1 MKQIMNAAAAGIAG
15 MVVLTGAADTFV
27 LPVGVT
33 TNINVAADTTLT
45 DAVTVS
51 DRSAIEK
58 TGAGTL
64 TLPGGQF
71 TQNKT
76 VQINVREGAVAF
88 TPSPQALAAYPEPT
102 ETMNKAAFWLE
113 SRTNLVKDGDDIV
126 EWRDVRDVDP
136 AATNHYYAVAE
147 HSWSPLC
154 PQETN
159 YMGKAAVYFRGYQ
172 SGCWMNW
179 QTPAGGQATVGNLY
193 NVFIVHGAA
202 RYWGYA
208 LGQRNGQNPYFQP
221 NGVGGADSA
230 IWIAHNAENRPMHSS
245 RTYRDGIEVDPFT
258 TGQGTGIHVIEV
270 DCLEMRQSA
279 QCFYNDRDMWKDANG
294 YNPMFGPTSTKQ
306 TGGGKRAG
314 GEYICEMLLFTNRL
328 SEAERVSVSNWLL
341 AKWKDV
347 TPPAAPAAV
356 VTLATNATVSVE
368 GGALAAATAMGD
380 GTLVKT
386 GAGMLVM
393 PSLTQPAPRTVHV
406 RVDEGPLTL
415 GQPLPVTC
423 SAGDTVTSAIT
434 YAGPQFTPPAATAG
448 AGRLVKAGNGP
459 LLLDGVPDG
468 VTNLVVSGGLLT
480 LADPDRKVD
489 LLPGPDRNVAATIPE
504 WNFETYNATSVNNSQ
519 KFFNNGEYMGWHG
532 IQPSDGYSQVFVFDK
547 SFGSPPS
554 WGLKLD
560 TPDGKNCLA
569 VKHNASA
576 WCSFTVPVT
585 GEYVLSFWAAPRNA
599 SFIGRH
605 LDVMIGP
612 DAENLTALTTPFGD
626 FTVFEDQW
634 YRFTFNPITL
644 QAGTTYQLWFKSLNV
659 GGDRCT
665 LFDAITLKIPEEEI
679 GRWAIPNGD
688 FELWTT
694 NFVKWF
700 SLDNTNRVLGFTV
713 EQCTSFGTTTE
724 AKEISGAHSCSTFS
738 VAGKN
743 DWTYYNRPWSTG
755 GKTQLYMTGAGAK
768 LVTTFTPPAG
778 TWCVQADM
786 SAWCV
791 TATSSQKPYGVDA
804 SVTIGGETT
813 ALGQIS
819 TGEHCLKARKWPT
832 AFTADG
838 QTPVTLTLTGVL
850 TSPVCGHGILDN
862 LVLVPARAADENL
875 LVDPGINVADSWQ
888 TMVTPKPDRVSGSGF
903 GDWGSFYT
911 NYFGLSKFEGA
922 GHCRLVNDDCLY
934 QSVTFPTGGLYRLT
948 VNLKTRGTTGPNTSN
963 GLNPIDVYLAKDGV
977 TNLVGRS
984 DNAATTNFNEYA
996 FLFTLP
1002 PEGGTYDMGFRGT
1015 SVWGGDEAAKVD
1027 RTTLV
1032 DAAWLCRVEAE
1043 RPIDLPEH
1051 LNIEVADGA
1060 RLHLDFAGTNV
1071 VNSLR
1076 IAGKSYVGEVS
1087 LATRPELYPVLSGPG
1102 TLRITPKGSVILFR

>member
-202 RYWGYA
+202 RYWGYV

-341 AKWKDV
+341 AKWKDA

-368 GGALAAATAMGD
+368 GGALAAATAKGD

-386 GAGMLVM
+386 GSGLLVM

-489 LLPGPDRNVAATIPE
+489 LLPGPDRNVTATIPE

-519 KFFNNGEYMGWHG
+519 KYFNNTEYMGWHG

-634 YRFTFNPITL
+634 YRFTFNPVTL
-644 QAGTTYQLWFKSLNV
+644 QAGTTYQLWFKSLDV

-665 LFDAITLKIPEEEI
+665 LFDAITLKI
-679 GRWAIPNGD
+679 
-688 FELWTT
+688 
-694 NFVKWF
+694 
-700 SLDNTNRVLGFTV
+700 
-713 EQCTSFGTTTE
+713 SFGTTTE

-888 TMVTPKPDRVSGSGF
+888 TMVTPKPDRVS
-903 GDWGSFYT
+903 
-911 NYFGLSKFEGA
+911 
-922 GHCRLVNDDCLY
+922 
-934 QSVTFPTGGLYRLT
+934 
-948 VNLKTRGTTGPNTSN
+948 
-963 GLNPIDVYLAKDGV
+963 
-977 TNLVGRS
+977 
-984 DNAATTNFNEYA
+984 
-996 FLFTLP
+996 
-1002 PEGGTYDMGFRGT
+1002 
-1015 SVWGGDEAAKVD
+1015 
-1027 RTTLV
+1027 
-1032 DAAWLCRVEAE
+1032 
-1043 RPIDLPEH
+1043 
-1051 LNIEVADGA
+1051 
-1060 RLHLDFAGTNV
+1060 
-1071 VNSLR
+1071 
-1076 IAGKSYVGEVS
+1076 
-1087 LATRPELYPVLSGPG
+1087 
-1102 TLRITPKGSVILFR
+1102 

>member
-270 DCLEMRQSA
+270 DCLEIRQSA

-480 LADPDRKVD
+480 LADPDRKVE
-489 LLPGPDRNVAATIPE
+489 LLPGPDRNVAAAIPE

-862 LVLVPARAADENL
+862 LVLVSAHVSAENL
-875 LVDPGINVADSWQ
+875 LSDPGINS
-888 TMVTPKPDRVSGSGF
+888 SL
-903 GDWGSFYT
+903 
-911 NYFGLSKFEGA
+911 YFGLSKFEGA